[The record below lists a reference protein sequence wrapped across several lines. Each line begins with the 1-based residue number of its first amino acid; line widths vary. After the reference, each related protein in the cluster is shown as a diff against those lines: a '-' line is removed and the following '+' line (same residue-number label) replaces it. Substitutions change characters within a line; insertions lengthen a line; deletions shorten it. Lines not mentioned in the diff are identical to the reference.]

1 MEENIPAENIPV
13 ENVPAEEIKV
23 QSIEPQPVPHKKELL
38 EVVTVRDFKEYLGE
52 ALLIVF
58 SVLLALG
65 VTELINSWHEKQE
78 AKEIL
83 HQLREEII
91 HNKESEEIQYAYHL
105 QVLENIDSALHND
118 AFAAKIIDSNNFHLD
133 LIAPEGVMRRDLDDI
148 MWQAAKQKN
157 IFSHITLKDYTLLT
171 QIYDYQRRIT
181 GAEDKIGA
189 VLLSWES
196 RRPENRRATLIL
208 MRDNYK
214 GWAVDRA
221 PGLISLYQKAIDVLK
236 DY

>member
-1 MEENIPAENIPV
+1 MEENKPAENATHEKHV
-13 ENVPAEEIKV
+13 M
-23 QSIEPQPVPHKKELL
+23 VPHTPHDKKQILH
-38 EVVTVRDFKEYLGE
+38 VVSIRDFKEYVGE
-52 ALLIVF
+52 AMLIVF

-91 HNKESEEIQYAYHL
+91 RNKESEEIQYTYHL
-105 QVLENIDSALHND
+105 QVLKNIDSALNNP
-118 AFAAKIIDSNNFHLD
+118 AFAASIIDSGYFHLKY
-133 LIAPEGVMRRDLDDI
+133 IAPEGVLRRDLNDV
-148 MWQAAKQKN
+148 MWQIAKQKN
-157 IFSHITLKDYTLLT
+157 IFSKIDLRDYTLLT
-171 QIYDYQRRIT
+171 EIYDHQQRIT
-181 GAEDKIGA
+181 SSEEKIGA

-196 RRPENRRATLIL
+196 RKMENRRTTLIL

-221 PGLISLYQKAIDVLK
+221 PGLIQLYQKAIDVLK
-236 DY
+236 EY